1 MDNQLITKDIQYTT
15 GVVKFNNYEHYVERA
30 KEVAKYIDSVE
41 LTDSNIKQCKTDLA
55 DARKVVKALDQA
67 RIKVKKELLEPYQDF
82 EKKVKALQKIIDD
95 ADKRLRDQVKEIEE
109 KERLEKKDAIREIF
123 DKRVAMYDIAQYFD
137 NPFELWLT
145 PQHLNKSMSLTKV
158 EKDMTQWLERV
169 QKDIDTIK
177 SMDDAD
183 MILTDYIM
191 TLDINE
197 AIERNQRR
205 KEVAELVKS
214 DEVEEVATFVIRGTA
229 NIRLAEIVLNQN
241 GINFIKK

>member
-1 MDNQLITKDIQYTT
+1 MDNSLISKDIQYTT
-15 GVVKFNNYEHYVERA
+15 GVVKFNNYEHYVQRA

-41 LTDSNIKQCKTDLA
+41 LTDANIKQCKTDLA

-67 RIKVKKELLEPYQDF
+67 RIKVKRELLEPYQDF

-95 ADKRLRDQVKEIEE
+95 ADARLRLQVKRIEE
-109 KERLEKKDAIREIF
+109 NEREEKKAQVLEIF
-123 DKRVAMYDIAQYFD
+123 NKRVVMYDINQYFD
-137 NPFELWLT
+137 NAFDLWLT
-145 PQHLNKSMSLTKV
+145 PQHLNKSMSLAKV

-177 SMDDAD
+177 SLDDAD
-183 MILTDYIM
+183 VILTDYIM

-205 KEVAELVKS
+205 KEVAQVVKS
-214 DEVEEVATFVIRGTA
+214 EEAEEVATFVIRGTA
-229 NIRLAEIVLNQN
+229 NIKLAEIVLNQN
-241 GINFIKK
+241 GIDFIKK

>member
-30 KEVAKYIDSVE
+30 KAIAKYIDSVE

-109 KERLEKKDAIREIF
+109 KERLEKKNAIEEIF
-123 DKRVAMYDIAQYFD
+123 NKRVAMYDIAQYFD

-145 PQHLNKSMSLTKV
+145 PQHLNKSMSLAKV

-177 SMDDAD
+177 SLDDAD
-183 MILTDYIM
+183 VILTDYIM

-205 KEVAELVKS
+205 KEVSQTVKAE
-214 DEVEEVATFVIRGTA
+214 EVEEVATYIVKGTA
-229 NIRLAEIVLNQN
+229 NIRLTEILLSRN
-241 GINFIKK
+241 GIEFIKK